1 MTEVLDPELFKRVEV
16 GHLLYYLAADVGD
29 YEITIEPHLSAGYS
43 VGIYAKSDPLL
54 SIKKRSVWK
63 FNHPTNRGSRKVEA
77 ELMKKALEIAQYYYE
92 FYQLKNKEAVPPLI
106 GKKYEL

>member
-1 MTEVLDPELFKRVEV
+1 MTELDLNLFERREV
-16 GHLLYYLAADVGD
+16 GMGLYYLAANVGD

-43 VGIYAKSDPLL
+43 VGIYANSDPLL

-63 FNHPTNRGSRKVEA
+63 FNHPRNKWSRKVEA
-77 ELMKKALEIAQYYYE
+77 ELMKKALEIAQYFYE
-92 FYQLKNKEAVPPLI
+92 YYQLGKKDAIPPVI